1 MFIDLTMPIAAGM
14 PFNPVISL
22 LCFHTFLEY
31 GEVIREK

>member
-14 PFNPVISL
+14 PFNPDH
-22 LCFHTFLEY
+22 CFHPFLEY